1 MKHTYYSSLFSMYAQ
16 VAGAIS
22 GADKQKINIIK
33 PVFGRVGIKF
43 DNISAGLL
51 YPGISILK
59 KNSRFEAEGSN
70 EPSVMCQST
79 FL

>member
-1 MKHTYYSSLFSMYAQ
+1 MKHTYYSSLFSMYARI
-16 VAGAIS
+16 AGAVS

-33 PVFGRVGIKF
+33 PVFSRVGIKF
-43 DNISAGLL
+43 DNISAGNL
-51 YPGISILK
+51 YLNEFVK
-59 KNSRFEAEGSN
+59 KYSWIVAEGSN